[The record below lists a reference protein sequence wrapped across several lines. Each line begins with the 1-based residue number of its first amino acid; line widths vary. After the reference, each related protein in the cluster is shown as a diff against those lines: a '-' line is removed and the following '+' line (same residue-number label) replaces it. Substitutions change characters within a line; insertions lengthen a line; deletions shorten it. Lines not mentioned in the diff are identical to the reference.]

1 MTRQIN
7 QNNIKRVLNAK
18 EAREYLGLS
27 RYNFEKAVREGSI
40 KFKLIGTKKFFP
52 TWVLEEWQNDT
63 MNHTDFSKGA
73 KHITPISHSYPPQAS
88 EYSLGKV
95 VAQWK
100 SRMQSNTASK
110 GLQNYRNK
118 LNNKQAVNCPA

>member
-63 MNHTDFSKGA
+63 MNHTDYTKEA
-73 KHITPISHSYPPQAS
+73 IRTTHI
-88 EYSLGKV
+88 
-95 VAQWK
+95 
-100 SRMQSNTASK
+100 SRIH
-110 GLQNYRNK
+110 R
-118 LNNKQAVNCPA
+118 QAVNAYSFVELQEKYFPKKQRNFA